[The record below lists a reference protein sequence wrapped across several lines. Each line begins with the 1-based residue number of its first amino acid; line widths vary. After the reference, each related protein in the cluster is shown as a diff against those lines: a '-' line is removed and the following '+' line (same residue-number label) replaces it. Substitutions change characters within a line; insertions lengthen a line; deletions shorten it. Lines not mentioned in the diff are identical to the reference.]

1 MPTQPEART
10 KQINFRIEPEHE
22 GLLRETVDLI
32 RRGGPSFRAALSKMI
47 EDHVAARD
55 MTVDELDDRFVAIEQ
70 RLAQLEAKRPRRP
83 GDEPG

>member
-1 MPTQPEART
+1 MPTQPDART
-10 KQINFRIEPEHE
+10 NQINFRIEPEHE

-47 EDHVAARD
+47 EDHVAARY

-70 RLAQLEAKRPRRP
+70 RLALLEARRARRP

>member
-47 EDHVAARD
+47 EDHVAARY

-70 RLAQLEAKRPRRP
+70 RLALLEGKRGRRS